1 MYRDFCLGGWSR
13 PVSRII
19 SKYVIRT
26 HRTIYVFRRVIVV
39 YFFVS
44 TNCGSSSEDLETS
57 IDSVHDHSMLTHLRR
72 QQPEERENFIRHTDR
87 NKKHQTVQKL
97 KKTKDGDAVDFTA
110 VTVVASAVWT
120 QRLIVSEIEHR
131 PIHIYSRY
139 RTSYSRRMKS
149 CSH

>member
-1 MYRDFCLGGWSR
+1 MSLMYRDFCLGGWSR

-72 QQPEERENFIRHTDR
+72 QQPG
-87 NKKHQTVQKL
+87 
-97 KKTKDGDAVDFTA
+97 DGDAVDFTA

-120 QRLIVSEIEHR
+120 QRLIVSELGRR
-131 PIHIYSRY
+131 PIRIYSRY

-149 CSH
+149 CRH